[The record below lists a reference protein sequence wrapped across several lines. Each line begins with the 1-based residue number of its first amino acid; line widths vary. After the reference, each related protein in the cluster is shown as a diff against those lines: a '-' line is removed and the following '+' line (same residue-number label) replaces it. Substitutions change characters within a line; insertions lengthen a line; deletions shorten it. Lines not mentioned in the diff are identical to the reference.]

1 MGVAGSQAQN
11 PGGGCFVVVA
21 ALDAT
26 GAGAGSAVDPA
37 AESGGWLSFVIVSAL
52 DASGA
57 GAGAAVDAAAES
69 GGWFSFV
76 GSTDTSHKKSST
88 DLNITYK

>member
-1 MGVAGSQAQN
+1 MTWYFADAGTHAHKPEPLATGGAVVMGVAGSQAQN

-26 GAGAGSAVDPA
+26 GAGAGSAVDAA
-37 AESGGWLSFVIVSAL
+37 AESGGWLSFV
-52 DASGA
+52 
-57 GAGAAVDAAAES
+57 
-69 GGWFSFV
+69 
-76 GSTDTSHKKSST
+76 GSPDTSHKKSST